1 MRKIKIFQFSYHI
14 AKIANFAI
22 TAKYPILLI
31 SFNLILPPII
41 GSASYICIIM
51 DSRKNTLT
59 LNDISLGYRSRGSA
73 ITVAE
78 GINASLRSGELTC
91 LLGPNGAGKST
102 LLRTIAGFIRP
113 LSGYVEIEGRKL
125 EDYSREDMSRLVSVV
140 LTDRFN
146 LPDMSVRQLISLG
159 RSPYTGFWGTLSKD
173 DARDID
179 EVMTLTATTGL
190 SQRLVDTLSDGERQ
204 KVMIAKALAQHTPI
218 ILLDEPTAFLDFP
231 SKVET
236 MSMLRRLSAEQGKT
250 VLLTTHD
257 IEIALQLADRIWML
271 DRSNGFIDGIPE
283 DIMISGQLS
292 DFFCNNIIS
301 FDINTSSFHIELPE
315 SREEISIAG
324 SGVIHKLAAR
334 ALRRSGY
341 RLVEAVSHQTAD
353 IIAENGCIS
362 FHGRPMTTI
371 AAMLKAL
378 SDAAD

>member
-1 MRKIKIFQFSYHI
+1 M
-14 AKIANFAI
+14 
-22 TAKYPILLI
+22 
-31 SFNLILPPII
+31 
-41 GSASYICIIM
+41 
-51 DSRKNTLT
+51 NTLT

-78 GINASLRSGELTC
+78 GINASLHSGELTC

-102 LLRTIAGFIRP
+102 LLRTIAGFISP

-159 RSPYTGFWGTLSKD
+159 RSPYTGFWGTLSKN

-179 EVMTLTATTGL
+179 EVMALTATTGL

-257 IEIALQLADRIWML
+257 IEIALQLADR
-271 DRSNGFIDGIPE
+271 
-283 DIMISGQLS
+283 LS
-292 DFFCNNIIS
+292 DFFCNNAIT
-301 FDINTSSFHIELPE
+301 FDSNTASFHIELPE

-324 SGVIHKLAAR
+324 SGVIHKLVSR

-341 RLVEAVSHQTAD
+341 RLVESTSHQTAE

-362 FHGRPMTTI
+362 FHGRRMTTI
-371 AAMLKAL
+371 AAILKAL
-378 SDAAD
+378 SEAAD

>member
-1 MRKIKIFQFSYHI
+1 M
-14 AKIANFAI
+14 
-22 TAKYPILLI
+22 
-31 SFNLILPPII
+31 
-41 GSASYICIIM
+41 
-51 DSRKNTLT
+51 
-59 LNDISLGYRSRGSA
+59 
-73 ITVAE
+73 
-78 GINASLRSGELTC
+78 
-91 LLGPNGAGKST
+91 
-102 LLRTIAGFIRP
+102 
-113 LSGYVEIEGRKL
+113 EIEGRKL

-159 RSPYTGFWGTLSKD
+159 RSPYTGFWGTLSKN

-179 EVMTLTATTGL
+179 EVMALTATTGL

-292 DFFCNNIIS
+292 DFFCNNAIT
-301 FDINTSSFHIELPE
+301 FDSNTASFHIELPE

-324 SGVIHKLAAR
+324 SGVIHKLVSR

-341 RLVEAVSHQTAD
+341 RLVESTSHQTAE

-362 FHGRPMTTI
+362 FHGRRMTTI
-371 AAMLKAL
+371 AAILKAL
-378 SDAAD
+378 SEAAD

>member
-22 TAKYPILLI
+22 TAKYTILLI
-31 SFNLILPPII
+31 SFNSILPLGIR
-41 GSASYICIIM
+41 SASYICIIM
-51 DSRKNTLT
+51 DNRKNTLT
-59 LNDISLGYRSRGSA
+59 LNDISLGYRSKGSA

-102 LLRTIAGFIRP
+102 LLRTIAGFISP
-113 LSGYVEIEGRKL
+113 LSGFVEIEGRKL

-179 EVMTLTATTGL
+179 EVMALTATTGL

-292 DFFCNNIIS
+292 DFFCNNTIS
-301 FDINTSSFHIELPE
+301 FDINTSSFHIKLPE

-378 SDAAD
+378 SDATD